1 MHHKHVFL
9 SNESSQDEA
18 ICWVRDILTNGTLA
32 YNACDYGTV
41 IGVINLETGEYTH
54 EEKDYKPVINTIEK
68 LEFFVNTL
76 FGQSKLDVLL
86 DNLKYN
92 LRNEFYWQASEVC
105 KEIDGILYPTKNG
118 VKWTAKEPFPVC
130 DGYINMCGVTDWCD
144 CTSVNSP
151 NKAKYAVIVDFHS

>member
-9 SNESSQDEA
+9 SNESSPDDA
-18 ICWVRDILTNGTLA
+18 ACWVRDILTDGTLA

-41 IGVINLETGEYTH
+41 IGILDLETGEYTH
-54 EEKDYKPVINTIEK
+54 EEKDYEPVIDTIEK

-76 FGQSKLDVLL
+76 FGQSKLDALL
-86 DNLKYN
+86 ENLNYNLKNQY
-92 LRNEFYWQASEVC
+92 YWQASEVC
-105 KEIDGILYPTKNG
+105 KEIDGILYPTKNHT
-118 VKWTAKEPFPVC
+118 KWTAKEPFPVC